1 MLIAQIWVK
10 HYPKNPS
17 TNISPRWTLTIQNYS
32 LFSAAESSEVYFRE
46 KLHLICRAGF
56 ELTYER
62 RGILEAITRRCS
74 VRRCSWKFWKTH
86 RKKSCF
92 EVSFLIELQ
101 ALRPVTLLKKR
112 FRNRCFP
119 VNFAKTIPPVTTS
132 GFLRLCWLEKVKPF
146 KMTNNVREL
155 S

>member
-17 TNISPRWTLTIQNYS
+17 TNISPRWTLTIQNYT
-32 LFSAAESSEVYFRE
+32 LFSVAESSEVYFHK
-46 KLHLICRAGF
+46 KLHLICRTGF

-62 RGILEAITRRCS
+62 RSILEAVTWRCS
-74 VRRCSWKFWKTH
+74 VSSSWKFRKTH

-112 FRNRCFP
+112 FRHRCFP
-119 VNFAKTIPPVTTS
+119 VNFAKAIPPVTTS
-132 GFLRLCWLEKVKPF
+132 GFL
-146 KMTNNVREL
+146 MTKNIREL